1 MPAAMPADPVG
12 NPNSIMVDILLYYVI
27 LLLQST
33 TVKYCM
39 QQYQQPMPVIPQQS
53 ATPGDHSENVRI
65 LHELRLL
72 TVQVE
77 SQARRLR
84 QLELQLA
91 EANELVNKLRR

>member
-1 MPAAMPADPVG
+1 
-12 NPNSIMVDILLYYVI
+12 
-27 LLLQST
+27 
-33 TVKYCM
+33 M

-53 ATPGDHSENVRI
+53 TTDAGSHSENVRI

-72 TVQVE
+72 AVQVE